1 MNFYLDVIIAAKHY
15 DVMNDFLF
23 LLGIFCVTSLIL
35 GTAYAQTVPDWI
47 KNTAKWY
54 GEGKISQAEFLDAIK
69 YLIDNKIITLK
80 SEKPKA
86 TVANV
91 IIPNG
96 NSKVGNVGF
105 YIPLNLEVAR
115 GTTVVWINDDNIEHT
130 IVSQD
135 EKGNVIPL
143 FNSKAL
149 ETGERFAHKF
159 SEAGAYHYFCTIHP
173 WRVGVVTVS

>member
-1 MNFYLDVIIAAKHY
+1 MLSAGFMQVSAEL
-15 DVMNDFLF
+15 
-23 LLGIFCVTSLIL
+23 
-35 GTAYAQTVPDWI
+35 VPEWV

-54 GEGKISQAEFLDAIK
+54 AEGKISETEFINAIK
-69 YLIDNKIITLK
+69 FLVENNIIVLK
-80 SEKPKA
+80 EKAEKMS
-86 TVANV
+86 VANI

-105 YIPLNLEVAR
+105 YMPLNLQVDR

-143 FNSKAL
+143 FNSKGL
-149 ETGERFAHKF
+149 KTGERYTHKF
-159 SEAGAYHYFCTIHP
+159 ADPGVYHYFCTIHP
-173 WRVGVVTVS
+173 WRVGMVTVQ